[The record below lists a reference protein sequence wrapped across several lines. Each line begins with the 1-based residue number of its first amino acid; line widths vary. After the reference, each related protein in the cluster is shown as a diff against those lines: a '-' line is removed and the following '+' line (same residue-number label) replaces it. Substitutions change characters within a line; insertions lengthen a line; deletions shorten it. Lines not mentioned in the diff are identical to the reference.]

1 MVINASRRVLRCIV
15 ISAREGHRASRA
27 SGYHAATEASSKS
40 AIGSSSISNETISS
54 NHASCHE
61 SGPRFLKSDRAV
73 VMSGCDRASGEL
85 SVLSA
90 VHIDKMIAICTNLE
104 YADALKGTRSMHI
117 YLCCMTSSTIESILS
132 MYIYYMSCDET
143 TPGVAMMTNMT
154 RLMMYN
160 R

>member
-1 MVINASRRVLRCIV
+1 MDVVRELLQSIPKAQLSIASMVINASRRVLRCIV

-73 VMSGCDRASGEL
+73 VMSGCDRASREL
-85 SVLSA
+85 SVLW
-90 VHIDKMIAICTNLE
+90 
-104 YADALKGTRSMHI
+104 TR
-117 YLCCMTSSTIESILS
+117 
-132 MYIYYMSCDET
+132 
-143 TPGVAMMTNMT
+143 
-154 RLMMYN
+154 
-160 R
+160 